1 MSKVQKVSIALTP
14 EMNALVQEAV
24 ASGQYASASEVVRD
38 ALRFWQNR
46 EKVREEALA
55 YTRALIQEGID
66 SGPGRE
72 IDFEELKAEMHAE
85 HTRRKDHRR
94 RVA

>member
-46 EKVREEALA
+46 ERVREEALA
-55 YTRALIQEGID
+55 YTRALIQEGIN
-66 SGPGRE
+66 SGPSDYKSMAEIIAEARKRRE
-72 IDFEELKAEMHAE
+72 YLLKKSA
-85 HTRRKDHRR
+85 
-94 RVA
+94 